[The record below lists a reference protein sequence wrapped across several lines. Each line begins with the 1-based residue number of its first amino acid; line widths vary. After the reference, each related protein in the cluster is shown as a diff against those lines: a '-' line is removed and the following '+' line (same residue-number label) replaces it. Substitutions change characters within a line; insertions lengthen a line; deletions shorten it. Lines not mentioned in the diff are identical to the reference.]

1 MSYSAMSSPLFD
13 EKAYVS
19 AALHKVYWD
28 YANSIRNVIYRHYMS
43 EIGNDAEKEAAI
55 FESYRNSGETA
66 YISLYELLYF
76 KVDKAIDNGEMD
88 VYYADNDVE
97 IIFDV

>member
-1 MSYSAMSSPLFD
+1 
-13 EKAYVS
+13 
-19 AALHKVYWD
+19 
-28 YANSIRNVIYRHYMS
+28 MS

-76 KVDKAIDNGEMD
+76 KVDKAIDNGKMD

-97 IIFDV
+97 IICDV